1 MPVPER
7 PPIGV
12 TLGRTAKTVSRAF
25 DRTLSAAGGSLPTW
39 LILVSLKTA
48 ALGNQRELAEA
59 AGIRAATLTHH
70 LNTLETDGLICRR
83 RDPANR
89 RVHQVDL
96 TEAGEALFVRLAGAA
111 VAFDRQL
118 RQGLGDDEVGRLEEL
133 LHRLDRNVTDGPDP
147 DHGS

>member
-1 MPVPER
+1 
-7 PPIGV
+7 
-12 TLGRTAKTVSRAF
+12 
-25 DRTLSAAGGSLPTW
+25 
-39 LILVSLKTA
+39 
-48 ALGNQRELAEA
+48 
-59 AGIRAATLTHH
+59 
-70 LNTLETDGLICRR
+70 
-83 RDPANR
+83 
-89 RVHQVDL
+89 VHQVDL